1 MLRYFPITGR
11 LVLSDDLQD
20 PPHVIFDTDD
30 AFLCVK
36 PSDVKIGSQIVPA
49 RTASSQ
55 GVDGSQIVVDVETT
69 YFLAQIDIPG
79 AKVVRGMMRTTW
91 DSNPE
96 PADNLWRQASGTHL
110 DILDGV
116 STTQVPQS
124 DLSGYDRVATMGGY
138 TFEVTGFGSLIL
150 RERIVMRARDPGS
163 PPTTFNRARRQATIS
178 FRLLIGFFLNQ
189 DPTDGPQAVA
199 CGAKMLEEVSSSTRS
214 ATFDVG
220 YEFPGRRLCAFL
232 HTRNTNIPTGVTIG
246 GVTAAKRSG
255 DIPNG
260 STSSNGITTVWDAL
274 VETGTTA
281 EVVATRSGTLAITGC
296 DLFGVANVSGDP
308 PTITSNSDNLNA
320 LSLEVTVGAGEVA
333 IVSANCSVAVWLGDP
348 INFLSLDNV
357 EWKQTLIGDVR
368 GGSGYLP
375 ENSGAVTATG
385 NWSGPVSGGGFQV
398 IRAIVAVKYAA

>member
-11 LVLSDDLQD
+11 LVLSDDLQE

-124 DLSGYDRVATMGGY
+124 DLSGYNRVATMGGY

-150 RERIVMRARDPGS
+150 RERIVMRARDPGG

-189 DPTDGPQAVA
+189 DPTDGPVAVA
-199 CGAKMLEEVSSSTRS
+199 MAAKSLASVNTSTRS
-214 ATFDVG
+214 ADFDVG
-220 YEFPGRRLCAFL
+220 YSFTGRRLVAII
-232 HTRNTNIPTGVTIG
+232 HTRNTNIPTAVTIG
-246 GVTAAKRSG
+246 GVAATKRSG
-255 DIPNG
+255 DIVNG
-260 STSSNGITTVWDAL
+260 PQPGRTTVWDAL

-281 EVVATRSGTLAITGC
+281 EVVATRAGGTMAVSDC
-296 DLFGVANVSGDP
+296 ELFGVGNVSNVAP
-308 PTITSNSDNLNA
+308 VVTSFTSGAANTA
-320 LSLEVTVGAGEVA
+320 SLDVTVGVGEVA
-333 IVSANCSVAVWLGDP
+333 IVSANCAADFWEGSP
-348 INFLSLDNV
+348 INFLSLENV
-357 EWKQTLIGDVR
+357 EWKLTLVSDTR
-368 GGSGYLP
+368 GGAGLLQ
-375 ENSGAVTATG
+375 ENAGTVTATG
-385 NWSGPVSGGGFQV
+385 NWSGPVSGSGGTV
-398 IRAIVAVKYAA
+398 RKAIVAVKYAA